1 MKKPLVTL
9 FAIIGALAA
18 AAALLYVF
26 RDKIKAL
33 FDDLKEKCSCCRYD
47 KDDFDDFDD
56 DFEDDFEEDF
66 EEAPAE
72 EAPAEELPEEPA
84 AEEAPAEE

>member
-9 FAIIGALAA
+9 FAILGVLAA
-18 AAALLYVF
+18 AAALLFVF

-33 FDDLKEKCSCCRYD
+33 VDDMKEKFSSCRYD
-47 KDDFDDFDD
+47 KDDFD

>member
-9 FAIIGALAA
+9 FAILGALAA
-18 AAALLYVF
+18 AGALLFVF
-26 RDKIKAL
+26 RDKIKEL

-47 KDDFDDFDD
+47 KDDFE

-66 EEAPAE
+66 E

>member
-9 FAIIGALAA
+9 FAILGALAA
-18 AAALLYVF
+18 AATLLFVF

-47 KDDFDDFDD
+47 KDDFED
-56 DFEDDFEEDF
+56 DFEDDFDEDLEEAPEETEALP
-66 EEAPAE
+66 EEAPAAEE
-72 EAPAEELPEEPA
+72 EAPEE
-84 AEEAPAEE
+84 

>member
-9 FAIIGALAA
+9 FAILGALAA
-18 AAALLYVF
+18 AGALLFVF
-26 RDKIKAL
+26 RDKIKEL
-33 FDDLKEKCSCCRYD
+33 FDDLKEKCSSCRYD
-47 KDDFDDFDD
+47 KDDFDDFE
-56 DFEDDFEEDF
+56 DFDDDFEEDF
-66 EEAPAE
+66 E